1 MYTYTV
7 YTINMYFNTFFGK
20 VWFETEFGCFLFES
34 NGSTY
39 ELNQATFESQQNPK
53 KIVWKITFVFS
64 EKRTLFLPFC
74 NLKAYIIPAG
84 SPQKISS
91 LLQWPEFTRK
101 LWMST
106 KRALWWNSFFFCEC
120 MNESNEWDDWIA
132 FQSHYWN
139 ANGVAGTKTREN
151 QLLLISWFAPVWKHY
166 YQFCMRVNFNKAY
179 RIYKSWILNWS
190 ACCEQWQSKASN
202 MCAELWMSGMHL
214 TLYNISD
221 KCNSNWFHKQHWNQS
236 KWFALFS

>member
-1 MYTYTV
+1 M
-7 YTINMYFNTFFGK
+7 
-20 VWFETEFGCFLFES
+20 VWNRICLFSFRVKRFHIWIES
-34 NGSTY
+34 SNIRIPTKS
-39 ELNQATFESQQNPK
+39 L

-74 NLKAYIIPAG
+74 NLKAYF
-84 SPQKISS
+84 QQEVLK
-91 LLQWPEFTRK
+91 K
-101 LWMST
+101 LVHFCNGRNSRENSEW
-106 KRALWWNSFFFCEC
+106 ALNERIGETVFFFCEC

-166 YQFCMRVNFNKAY
+166 YQFCMRVNCNKAY